1 MRPPATG
8 RPASR
13 QDHAI
18 NIFDRE
24 DITTMSAAF
33 ACLIALS
40 LPAATEGQLQIVNE
54 RDTYG
59 YLGATRPKGSGVL
72 PGEIAFCTFDIKN
85 IKLDD
90 KGRASYSMLVE
101 GLDPKG
107 QLAFRL
113 GPHNAKAQCYLG
125 GNTLPCSAHL
135 EIPPHMTPGTYTIRV
150 TVEDRIAGKK
160 ATFEGKGKVLPAGFG
175 LVRVGTFADRELKV
189 PAPPVG
195 TPGQSLY
202 LGFAAVGFG
211 RAKDGGQPDVKVS
224 LRVLDE
230 KGQPTMP
237 APLGGRAHEQVPPD
251 ALLLPMQLGLTMH
264 RPGRFTIE
272 LSAADQVSGRTARV
286 RLPLRVLPAE

>member
-1 MRPPATG
+1 MRHPAAA

-13 QDHAI
+13 QDHPI

-40 LPAATEGQLQIVNE
+40 LPAATEGQLQIVNA
-54 RDTYG
+54 RGTYG

-72 PGEIAFCTFDIKN
+72 PGEIAFYTFDIKN

-113 GPHNAKAQCYLG
+113 GPHNATAQCYLG
-125 GNTLPCSAHL
+125 GNTLPCSAHM
-135 EIPPHMTPGTYTIRV
+135 EIPPQMTPGTYTLRV
-150 TVEDRIAGKK
+150 TVEDRLANKK
-160 ATFEGKGKVLPAGFG
+160 ATFEGKGTVLPAGFG

-189 PAPPVG
+189 PTAPVG
-195 TPGQSLY
+195 APGQSLFI
-202 LGFAAVGFG
+202 GFAPVGFA
-211 RAKDGGQPDVKVS
+211 RAKDTGQPDLKVS

-230 KGQPTMP
+230 KKQATMP
-237 APLGGRAHEQVPPD
+237 APLGGRVHEHIPAD
-251 ALLLPMQLGLTMH
+251 ALLVPLQFGLTLN
-264 RPGRFTIE
+264 RPGQFIIE
-272 LSAADQVSGRTARV
+272 LTAADQVSGRRAQVT
-286 RLPLRVLPAE
+286 LPLRVLPAK